1 MPNEP
6 IDLNAH
12 RERRAREQKQRARSR
27 TAAEKT
33 GADSLP
39 PLGPGEVPCARCN
52 APISRRALRCMH
64 CGVHFNNGRAEAFAP
79 QEKLSRRAKLVIA
92 VVAVAM
98 LAAGLSTEIQALFR

>member
-27 TAAEKT
+27 TPAEET

-64 CGVHFNNGRAEAFAP
+64 CGVHFSGRAETFAP

-92 VVAVAM
+92 AVAVAM
-98 LAAGLSTEIQALFR
+98 LAAGLSPEIEAFFR